1 MCKCVLRT
9 KISSSENH
17 IQTIKCVIRT
27 KLHLKHNVGK
37 IKLLCFWEWNNL
49 LEMIFSAVLSN
60 TDLISISLCFQL
72 NYFCSLCWLSRIKF
86 AVYVTFPIFTSPVLS
101 CQNKWWMKFWRI
113 KEVSKVNIPT
123 CVFVTRD
130 PWQGNPTLIF
140 VFFCVC
146 LWQSFVSLVGRRVQ
160 PSTRCLKEACAQHA
174 R

>member
-49 LEMIFSAVLSN
+49 VGMIFSAVLSN

-86 AVYVTFPIFTSPVLS
+86 AVYVTYFYISCALLPEQMVNEVLK
-101 CQNKWWMKFWRI
+101 NKRSIEGKH
-113 KEVSKVNIPT
+113 SHL
-123 CVFVTRD
+123 FVTPD
-130 PWQGNPTLIF
+130 PWQVNPTLIF

-146 LWQSFVSLVGRRVQ
+146 LWQSFVCLVGRRVQ